1 MLVARLHSGVVPAG
15 AYSFVHEGNKQQAK
29 LFILN
34 FLAFSPYES
43 PSFYAASSAKNAGSN
58 QGGGP
63 GSTGRG
69 ALLFRFRHSQI
80 SEKFPSREAAGVGPE
95 SAACKVSP
103 VPEIGGKQN
112 AIHQIGQLRIN
123 GIPYLYGMHGL
134 WRRAERTTQLDAG

>member
-29 LFILN
+29 LFICPGL
-34 FLAFSPYES
+34 FHRMRVLLFTRLHLRKMQAVTR
-43 PSFYAASSAKNAGSN
+43 
-58 QGGGP
+58 GGP